1 MVVKLSGSKIFL
13 ESGYMSDMQNK
24 DLQFEQDRVNFVIK
38 EIEKKKQKLQKNTG
52 GVSSDVLELRKTFWE
67 DVTVNMDEPDDVIET
82 AASIKQQAE
91 LLSERERT
99 YKQMDKQI
107 RILERLKFSP
117 YFGRIDFFE
126 KGEANV
132 DHVYLGIASFMDEHD
147 ENFLIYDWRA
157 PISSL
162 YYDFAPGPAVYST
175 LDGEIEGDMELKRQ
189 FIIRASEIKAMFDTG
204 VTIGDEM
211 LQEVLGNNA
220 NAQMKSIVAT
230 IQREQNQIIRN
241 ERSKL
246 LIVQGVA
253 GSGKTSAALQRV
265 AYLLYRHRDTLKS
278 ENIMLF
284 SPNPLFN
291 SYVST
296 VLPELGEE
304 NMEQATFMEYLN
316 HRIGKK
322 FDIEDPFDQME
333 FLLNQEDNQD
343 YHTRVKGIR
352 YKASLAFKDI
362 IDQYAKDLSS
372 KGLLFKDLVFRGEI
386 IISTEAISD
395 YFYSLDSSFTIPNRM
410 EMVKD
415 WLLRELK
422 RRVRQERSKSW
433 VEEEVQ
439 FLEKEDYQEVYQE
452 LQDKN
457 RYSDNSFDDFEQEQK
472 FLAERV
478 VKVKFKPLFSRVK
491 RLNFIDMQTLY
502 SQLFKKGDNH
512 TEILLDD
519 WTQICLQTV
528 VRLENDKITYEDAT
542 PFVYLQDLIK
552 GRKSSSGIRHIF
564 IDEAQD
570 YTPFQFAFIQRLFPY
585 SKMTL
590 LGDYN
595 QAIFSGATESPTVI
609 TDYQEKEEDV
619 EKIILTKTYRSTKE
633 IVDFT
638 RSLVEGGEAIE
649 PFNRHGRKPTIKM
662 TQSNLSNGLIQ
673 EKVNEF
679 LQEGHG
685 TIAVIC
691 RTAAESKR
699 VYAALKNEL
708 PLHLIEKSTI
718 AYEKG
723 ILVIPSYLAKGIE
736 FDGVILYD
744 SSQYVNESERKLF
757 YTVCTRAMHR
767 LHLFATKDIS
777 PLMKNVSETLYEIE
791 S

>member
-1 MVVKLSGSKIFL
+1 
-13 ESGYMSDMQNK
+13 MSETLNR
-24 DLQFEQDRVNFVIK
+24 DLQLEQERVSTVIM
-38 EIEKKKQKLQKNTG
+38 EIDKKKQKLQQNTG

-99 YKQMDKQI
+99 YKQMDKQL
-107 RILERLKFSP
+107 RILERLSYSP
-117 YFGRIDFFE
+117 YFGRIDFLE
-126 KGEANV
+126 TGENNA
-132 DHVYLGIASFMDEHD
+132 DHVYLGIASLMDEND

-162 YYDFAPGPAVYST
+162 YYDFAPGPASYHT
-175 LDGEIEGDMELKRQ
+175 MDGKIEGEMNLKRQ
-189 FIIRASEIKAMFDTG
+189 FIIRAANIKAMFDTG

-230 IQREQNQIIRN
+230 IQREQNLIIRN
-241 ERSKL
+241 EKSKL

-265 AYLLYRHRDTLKS
+265 AYLLYRYRDTLKS

-316 HRIGKK
+316 NRIGTQ
-322 FDIEDPFDQME
+322 FEVEDPFDQME
-333 FLLNQEDNQD
+333 FLLNNKEGHLD
-343 YHTRVKGIR
+343 YQARVKGIR
-352 YKASLAFKDI
+352 YKSSLAFKQI
-362 IDQYAKDLSS
+362 IDQYVIDLSG
-372 KGLLFKDLVFRGEI
+372 KGLLFKDLIFRGEI
-386 IISTEAISD
+386 VFSKEAIYD
-395 YFYSLDSSFTIPNRM
+395 YFYSLDNSFTIPNRL

-422 RRVRQERSKSW
+422 RRVKQERSKSW

-439 FLEKEDYQEVYQE
+439 YLDKEDYLEVYQE
-452 LQDKN
+452 LQSKERFTDK
-457 RYSDNSFDDFEQEQK
+457 SFDDFEQEQK
-472 FLAERV
+472 FLAEKV
-478 VKVKFKPLFSRVK
+478 VKQKFRPLFARVK
-491 RLNFIDMQTLY
+491 RLNFIDMQGLY
-502 SQLFKKGDNH
+502 SQLFKRGADNK
-512 TEILLDD
+512 EVLLDD
-519 WTQICLQTV
+519 WTQICLQTAEQ
-528 VRLENDKITYEDAT
+528 LANFKIAYEDAT
-542 PFVYLQDLIK
+542 PFVYLQDLLK
-552 GRKSSSGIRHIF
+552 GRKSTTGIRHIF

-570 YTPFQFAFIQRLFPY
+570 YSPFQFALIERLFPY

-590 LGDYN
+590 LGDFN
-595 QAIFSGATESPTVI
+595 QAIFSGATGSPTVI
-609 TDYQEKEEDV
+609 SDYEEKGEDI

-638 RSLVEGGEAIE
+638 SSLIEGGNSIEA
-649 PFNRHGRKPTIKM
+649 FNRHGEKPTIKKAEPH
-662 TQSNLSNGLIQ
+662 LLNGFIQ
-673 EKVNEF
+673 DKIYEF
-679 LQEGHG
+679 FKEGHR

-691 RTAAESKR
+691 RTAAESKT
-699 VYAALKNEL
+699 VYNALKDEL
-708 PLHLIEKSTI
+708 PLHLIEKATI

-736 FDGVILYD
+736 FDAVILYD
-744 SSQYVNESERKLF
+744 SSHYRNESERKLF

-767 LHLFATKDIS
+767 LHMFITNGMS
-777 PLMKNVSETLYEIE
+777 PLMKDVAETLYNVE
-791 S
+791 

>member
-1 MVVKLSGSKIFL
+1 
-13 ESGYMSDMQNK
+13 MSDTVK
-24 DLQFEQDRVNFVIK
+24 SDLQLEQERVNFVSK
-38 EIEKKKQKLQKNTG
+38 EIDRKKLKLQKNTG

-67 DVTVNMDEPDDVIET
+67 DVTVNTDEPDDMIET

-99 YKQMDKQI
+99 FKQMDKQI
-107 RILERLKFSP
+107 RILERLKYSP
-117 YFGRIDFFE
+117 YFGRIDFLETNE
-126 KGEANV
+126 KHV
-132 DHVYLGIASFMDEHD
+132 DQVYLGIASLMDEHD

-162 YYDFAPGPAVYST
+162 YYDFAPGPASYPT
-175 LDGEIEGDMELKRQ
+175 MDGEIEGEMKLKRQ
-189 FIIRASEIKAMFDTG
+189 FIIRSSDIKAMFDTG

-230 IQREQNQIIRN
+230 IQREQNLIIRN

-265 AYLLYRHRDTLKS
+265 AYLLYRYRETIKS

-316 HRIGKK
+316 NRIGIE
-322 FDIEDPFDQME
+322 FDVEDPFDQME
-333 FLLNQEDNQD
+333 FLLNAEEHPD
-343 YHTRVKGIR
+343 YDTRVRGIR
-352 YKASLAFKDI
+352 YKASLAFKEI
-362 IDQYAKDLSS
+362 IDRYVIQLSS

-386 IISTEAISD
+386 IISNEMIYD
-395 YFYSLDSSFTIPNRM
+395 YFYPLDSSFTIPNRM

-422 RRVRQERSKSW
+422 RKVKQERSKSW
-433 VEEEVQ
+433 VEDEVQ
-439 FLEKEDYQEVYQE
+439 YLEKEDYLEAYQE
-452 LQDKN
+452 LQGKDRYTDK
-457 RYSDNSFDDFEQEQK
+457 SFDDFEQEQK
-472 FLAERV
+472 ILAEKV
-478 VKVKFKPLFSRVK
+478 VKQKFRPLFSRVK
-491 RLNFIDMQTLY
+491 KLNFLDMKGLY
-502 SQLFKKGDNH
+502 SQLFMKGAENL
-512 TEILLDD
+512 EVLLDD
-519 WTQICLQTV
+519 WTQICTQTV
-528 VRLENDKITYEDAT
+528 ETLANYKISYEDAT

-552 GRKSSSGIRHIF
+552 GRKSSTGIRHIF

-570 YTPFQFAFIQRLFPY
+570 YSPFQFALIKRLFPY

-590 LGDYN
+590 LGDFN
-595 QAIFSGATESPTVI
+595 QAIFSGATGSATVI
-609 TDYQEKEEDV
+609 SDYEEKGEDV

-638 RSLVEGGEAIE
+638 SSLVEGGEKIE
-649 PFNRHGRKPTIKM
+649 PFNRHGKKPAIKIAEND
-662 TQSNLSNGLIQ
+662 QLNGFIFG
-673 EKVNEF
+673 KINEF
-679 LQEGHG
+679 LKEGHR

-691 RTAAESKR
+691 RTAAESKK
-699 VYAALKNEL
+699 VYAAMKDDI
-708 PLHLIEKSTI
+708 PVHLIEKATI

-736 FDGVILYD
+736 FDAVILYD
-744 SSQYVNESERKLF
+744 SSQYTNESERKLF

-767 LHLFATKDIS
+767 LHMYATKDIS
-777 PLMKNVSETLYEIE
+777 PIMNRVPRTLYELE
-791 S
+791 

>member
-1 MVVKLSGSKIFL
+1 
-13 ESGYMSDMQNK
+13 MSDSMNN
-24 DLQFEQDRVNFVIK
+24 DLLMEQERVNTVIN
-38 EIEKKKQKLQKNTG
+38 EIDKKQQKIQQSTG

-99 YKQMDKQI
+99 FKQMDKQL
-107 RILERLKFSP
+107 RILERLRYSP
-117 YFGRIDFFE
+117 YFGRIDFLETGE
-126 KGEANV
+126 KDV
-132 DHVYLGIASFMDEHD
+132 DHVYLGIASLMDEHD

-162 YYDFAPGPAVYST
+162 YYDFAPGPASYHT
-175 LDGEIEGDMELKRQ
+175 MDGKIEGEMELKRQ
-189 FIIRASEIKAMFDTG
+189 FIIRASAIKAMFDTG

-230 IQREQNQIIRN
+230 IQREQNLIIRN
-241 ERSKL
+241 EKSKL

-265 AYLLYRHRDTLKS
+265 AYLLYRYRETLKS

-316 HRIGKK
+316 NRIGNQ
-322 FDIEDPFDQME
+322 FRAEDPFDQME
-333 FLLNQEDNQD
+333 FLLNEENHSN
-343 YHTRVKGIR
+343 YHIRVKGIR
-352 YKASLAFKDI
+352 YKSSLQFKKI
-362 IDQYAKDLSS
+362 IDQYVIDLSRE
-372 KGLLFKDLVFRGEI
+372 GLQFKDLTFRGEN
-386 IISTEAISD
+386 IISKENMYE
-395 YFYSLDSSFTIPNRM
+395 YFYSLDKTYTIPNRL

-422 RRVRQERSKSW
+422 RRVRQERSKAW

-439 FLEKEDYQEVYQE
+439 FLEKEDYLEAYQE
-452 LQDKN
+452 LQDKD
-457 RYSDNSFDDFEQEQK
+457 RFSEKSFDDFEQEQK
-472 FLAERV
+472 FLADKV
-478 VKVKFKPLFSRVK
+478 VKNKFRPLFNRVK
-491 RLNFIDMQTLY
+491 KLNFIDMQGLY
-502 SQLFKKGDNH
+502 SQLFKAGIDNK
-512 TEILLDD
+512 EVLLDD
-519 WTQICLQTV
+519 WAQICSQTIEQ
-528 VRLENDKITYEDAT
+528 LENYKIAYEDAT
-542 PFVYLQDLIK
+542 PFVYLQDLLK
-552 GRKSSSGIRHIF
+552 GRKSTTGIRHIF

-570 YTPFQFAFIQRLFPY
+570 YSPFQFALIERLFPF

-590 LGDYN
+590 LGDFN
-595 QAIFSGATESPTVI
+595 QAIFSGATGSPTVLS
-609 TDYQEKEEDV
+609 DYENHGEDV
-619 EKIILTKTYRSTKE
+619 EKINLTKTYRSTKE

-638 RSLVEGGEAIE
+638 SSLIEGGDKIE
-649 PFNRHGRKPTIKM
+649 PFNRHGKKPSIKKAEPH
-662 TQSNLSNGLIQ
+662 LLNGLILN
-673 EKVNEF
+673 KINEF
-679 LQEGHG
+679 FEEGHR

-691 RTAAESKR
+691 RTAAESKS
-699 VYAALKNEL
+699 VYDALKDEV
-708 PLHLIEKSTI
+708 PLHLIEKATI

-736 FDGVILYD
+736 FDAVILYD
-744 SSQYVNESERKLF
+744 NSQYRNESERKLF

-767 LHLFATKDIS
+767 LHMFVTNNLS
-777 PLMKNVSETLYEIE
+777 PLMKDVAESLYEME
-791 S
+791 

>member
-1 MVVKLSGSKIFL
+1 
-13 ESGYMSDMQNK
+13 MSDMENK
-24 DLQFEQDRVNFVIK
+24 DLKFEQERVNFVVK

-52 GVSSDVLELRKTFWE
+52 GVSSDVIELRKTFWE
-67 DVTVNMDEPDDVIET
+67 DVTVNTDDPDDIIET

-99 YKQMDKQI
+99 FNQMDKQI
-107 RILERLKFSP
+107 RTLERLKYSP
-117 YFGRIDFFE
+117 YFGRIDFLE

-162 YYDFAPGPAVYST
+162 YYDFAPGQAEYNT
-175 LDGEIEGDMELKRQ
+175 LDGKINGEMELKRQ

-230 IQREQNQIIRN
+230 IQREQNRIIRN

-316 HRIGKK
+316 NRIGKE
-322 FDIEDPFDQME
+322 FQVEDPFDQME
-333 FLLNQEDNQD
+333 FLLSKEETQD
-343 YHTRVKGIR
+343 YHTRVKSIR

-362 IDQYAKDLSS
+362 IDQYARDLSN
-372 KGLLFKDLVFRGEI
+372 KGLLFKDLMFRGEMI
-386 IISTEAISD
+386 LSNEAID
-395 YFYSLDSSFTIPNRM
+395 AYFYSLDPSYTIPNRM
-410 EMVKD
+410 EMVRD

-422 RRVRQERSKSW
+422 RRVKQERSKNW

-439 FLEKEDYQEVYQE
+439 YLGKEDYQEVYQE

-457 RYSDNSFDDFEQEQK
+457 QFSGNSFDDFEQEQK

-491 RLNFIDMQTLY
+491 KLNFIDMQALY
-502 SQLFKKGDNH
+502 SQLFKKGTNY
-512 TEILLDD
+512 TEILGDE

-528 VRLENDKITYEDAT
+528 DNLANYKIAYEDAT
-542 PFVYLQDLIK
+542 AFVYLQDLIK
-552 GRKSSSGIRHIF
+552 GRRSSTGIRHIF

-570 YTPFQFAFIQRLFPY
+570 YTPFQFSFIQRIFPY

-590 LGDYN
+590 LGDFN
-595 QAIFSGATESPTVI
+595 QAIFAGATGSATVI
-609 TDYQEKEEDV
+609 SEYIEKDNEV

-638 RSLVEGGEAIE
+638 RSLVENGEIIE
-649 PFNRHGRKPTIKM
+649 PFNRHGSKPTIKL
-662 TQSNLSNGLIQ
+662 TEPNLLTGLIQ
-673 EKVNEF
+673 EKINEF
-679 LQEGHG
+679 LLEGHR

-691 RTAAESKR
+691 RTAAESKK
-699 VYAALKNEL
+699 VFAELKAKV
-708 PLHLIEKSTI
+708 PVHLIEKSTI

-723 ILVIPSYLAKGIE
+723 VLVIPSYLSKGIE
-736 FDGVILYD
+736 FDAVILYD
-744 SSQYVNESERKLF
+744 SSQYKKESERKLF

-767 LHLFATKDIS
+767 LHLLATKDIC
-777 PLMKNVSETLYEIE
+777 PLMKNVSRALYEVE

>member
-1 MVVKLSGSKIFL
+1 MSETVK
-13 ESGYMSDMQNK
+13 SD
-24 DLQFEQDRVNFVIK
+24 LLIEQERVNFVSN
-38 EIEKKKQKLQKNTG
+38 EIDKKKHKLQKNTG

-99 YKQMDKQI
+99 FKQMDKQI
-107 RILERLKFSP
+107 RILERLKYSP
-117 YFGRIDFFE
+117 YFGRIDFLESDE
-126 KGEANV
+126 KNA
-132 DHVYLGIASFMDEHD
+132 DQVYLGIASLMDEHD

-162 YYDFAPGPAVYST
+162 YYDFAPGPASYHT
-175 LDGEIEGDMELKRQ
+175 LDGKIEGEMSLKRQ
-189 FIIRASEIKAMFDTG
+189 FIIRSSNIKAMFDTG

-230 IQREQNQIIRN
+230 IQREQNLIIRN

-246 LIVQGVA
+246 LVVQGVA

-265 AYLLYRHRDTLKS
+265 AYLLYRYRETLKS

-316 HRIGKK
+316 NRIGSQ
-322 FDIEDPFDQME
+322 FDVEDPFDQME
-333 FLLNQEDNQD
+333 FLLNNNEQPD
-343 YHTRVKGIR
+343 YHTRVKGIQ
-352 YKASLAFKDI
+352 YKSSLEFKEI
-362 IDQYAKDLSS
+362 IDQYANRLSQ

-386 IISTEAISD
+386 IISNEAIYD
-395 YFYSLDSSFTIPNRM
+395 YFYSLDAGFTIPNRM

-422 RRVRQERSKSW
+422 RKVRQERSKSW

-439 FLEKEDYQEVYQE
+439 FLEKEDFLEAYQE
-452 LQDKN
+452 LQEKN
-457 RYSDNSFDDFEQEQK
+457 RFTEKSFDDFDQEQK
-472 FLAERV
+472 ILAEKV
-478 VKVKFKPLFSRVK
+478 VKQKFKPLFSRVK
-491 RLNFIDMQTLY
+491 RLNFLDMKGLY
-502 SQLFKKGDNH
+502 SQLFKMGAENQ
-512 TEILLDD
+512 EVLLDD

-528 VRLENDKITYEDAT
+528 EKLANYVIAYEDAT

-552 GRKSSSGIRHIF
+552 GRKSSTGIRHIF

-570 YTPFQFAFIQRLFPY
+570 YSPFQFALIQRLFPY

-590 LGDYN
+590 LGDFN
-595 QAIFSGATESPTVI
+595 QAIFSGATGSATVI
-609 TDYQEKEEDV
+609 SDYEEKGEDI

-638 RSLVEGGEAIE
+638 SSLIEGGEKIE
-649 PFNRHGRKPTIKM
+649 PFNRHGKKPTIK
-662 TQSNLSNGLIQ
+662 QGELNQLKGFILDKI
-673 EKVNEF
+673 NEF
-679 LQEGHG
+679 LKEGHR

-699 VYAALKNEL
+699 VYAALKDDI
-708 PLHLIEKSTI
+708 PIHLIEKATI

-736 FDGVILYD
+736 FDAVVLYD
-744 SSQYVNESERKLF
+744 SSQYKNESERKLF

-767 LHLFATKDIS
+767 LHMYATNEIS
-777 PLMKNVSETLYEIE
+777 PLMNDVLETFYELE
-791 S
+791 

>member
-1 MVVKLSGSKIFL
+1 
-13 ESGYMSDMQNK
+13 MSDSMNN
-24 DLQFEQDRVNFVIK
+24 DLLMEQERVNTVIN
-38 EIEKKKQKLQKNTG
+38 EIDKKQQKIQQSTG
-52 GVSSDVLELRKTFWE
+52 GVRSDVLELRKTFWE

-99 YKQMDKQI
+99 FKQMDKQL
-107 RILERLKFSP
+107 RILERLRYSP
-117 YFGRIDFFE
+117 YFGRIDFLETGE
-126 KGEANV
+126 KDV
-132 DHVYLGIASFMDEHD
+132 DHVYLGIASLMDEHD

-162 YYDFAPGPAVYST
+162 YYDFAPGPASYHT
-175 LDGEIEGDMELKRQ
+175 MDGKIEGEMELKRQ
-189 FIIRASEIKAMFDTG
+189 FIIRASAIKAMFDTG

-230 IQREQNQIIRN
+230 IQREQNLIIRN
-241 ERSKL
+241 EKSKL

-265 AYLLYRHRDTLKS
+265 AYLLYRYRETLKS

-316 HRIGKK
+316 NRIGNQ
-322 FDIEDPFDQME
+322 FRVEDPFDQME
-333 FLLNQEDNQD
+333 FLLNEENNSN

-352 YKASLAFKDI
+352 YKSSLQFKKV
-362 IDQYAKDLSS
+362 IDQYVIDLSRE
-372 KGLLFKDLVFRGEI
+372 GLQFKDLTFRGEN
-386 IISTEAISD
+386 IISKED
-395 YFYSLDSSFTIPNRM
+395 MYEYFYSLDNTYTIPNRL

-422 RRVRQERSKSW
+422 RRVRQERSKAW

-439 FLEKEDYQEVYQE
+439 FLEKEDYLEAYQE
-452 LQDKN
+452 LQDKDQF
-457 RYSDNSFDDFEQEQK
+457 SEKSFDDFEQEQK
-472 FLAERV
+472 FLADKV
-478 VKVKFKPLFSRVK
+478 VKNKFRPVFNRVK
-491 RLNFIDMQTLY
+491 NLNFIDMQGLY
-502 SQLFKKGDNH
+502 SQLFKAGIDNK
-512 TEILLDD
+512 EVLLDD
-519 WTQICLQTV
+519 WAQICLQTIEQ
-528 VRLENDKITYEDAT
+528 LENYKITYEDAT
-542 PFVYLQDLIK
+542 PYVYLQDLLK
-552 GRKSSSGIRHIF
+552 GRKSTTGIRHIF

-570 YTPFQFAFIQRLFPY
+570 YSPFQFALIERLFPF

-590 LGDYN
+590 LGDFN
-595 QAIFSGATESPTVI
+595 QAIFSGATGSPTVLS
-609 TDYQEKEEDV
+609 DYENHGEDV
-619 EKIILTKTYRSTKE
+619 EKINLTKTYRSTKE

-638 RSLVEGGEAIE
+638 SSLIEDGDKIE
-649 PFNRHGRKPTIKM
+649 PFNRHGKKPSIKKAEPHF
-662 TQSNLSNGLIQ
+662 LNGLILN
-673 EKVNEF
+673 KINEF
-679 LQEGHG
+679 FEEGHR

-691 RTAAESKR
+691 RTAAESKS
-699 VYAALKNEL
+699 VYDALKDEV
-708 PLHLIEKSTI
+708 PLHLIEKATI

-736 FDGVILYD
+736 FDAVILYD
-744 SSQYVNESERKLF
+744 NSQYRNESERKLF

-767 LHLFATKDIS
+767 LHMFVTNNLS
-777 PLMKNVSETLYEIE
+777 PLMKDVAENLYDME
-791 S
+791 

>member
-1 MVVKLSGSKIFL
+1 
-13 ESGYMSDMQNK
+13 MSDTVK
-24 DLQFEQDRVNFVIK
+24 SDLQLEQERVNFVSK
-38 EIEKKKQKLQKNTG
+38 EIDRKKLKLQKNTG

-67 DVTVNMDEPDDVIET
+67 DVTVNTDEPDDMIET

-99 YKQMDKQI
+99 FKQMDKQI
-107 RILERLKFSP
+107 RILERLKYSP
-117 YFGRIDFFE
+117 YFGRIDFLETNE
-126 KGEANV
+126 KHV
-132 DHVYLGIASFMDEHD
+132 DQVYLGIASLMDEHD

-162 YYDFAPGPAVYST
+162 YYDFAPGLASYPT
-175 LDGEIEGDMELKRQ
+175 MDGEIEGEMKLKRQ
-189 FIIRASEIKAMFDTG
+189 FIIRSSDIKAMFDTG

-230 IQREQNQIIRN
+230 IQREQNLIIRN

-265 AYLLYRHRDTLKS
+265 AYLLYRYRETIKS

-316 HRIGKK
+316 NRIGIE
-322 FDIEDPFDQME
+322 FDVEDPFDQME
-333 FLLNQEDNQD
+333 FLLNAEEHPD
-343 YHTRVKGIR
+343 YDTRVSGIR
-352 YKASLAFKDI
+352 YKASLAFKEI
-362 IDQYAKDLSS
+362 IDRYVIQLSS

-386 IISTEAISD
+386 IISNEMIYD
-395 YFYSLDSSFTIPNRM
+395 YFYSLDASFTIPNRM

-422 RRVRQERSKSW
+422 RTVKQERSKSW
-433 VEEEVQ
+433 VEDEVQ
-439 FLEKEDYQEVYQE
+439 YLEKEDYLEAYQE
-452 LQDKN
+452 LQGKDRYTDK
-457 RYSDNSFDDFEQEQK
+457 SFDDFEQEQK
-472 FLAERV
+472 ILAEKV
-478 VKVKFKPLFSRVK
+478 VKQKFRPLFSRVK
-491 RLNFIDMQTLY
+491 KLNFLDMKGLY
-502 SQLFKKGDNH
+502 SQLFMKG
-512 TEILLDD
+512 TENLEVLLDD
-519 WTQICLQTV
+519 WTQICSQTV
-528 VRLENDKITYEDAT
+528 ETLANYKISYEDAT
-542 PFVYLQDLIK
+542 PFVYLQDLVK
-552 GRKSSSGIRHIF
+552 GRKSSTGIRHIF

-570 YTPFQFAFIQRLFPY
+570 YSPFQFALIKRLFPY

-590 LGDYN
+590 LGDFN
-595 QAIFSGATESPTVI
+595 QAIFSGATGSATVI
-609 TDYQEKEEDV
+609 SDYEEKGEDV

-638 RSLVEGGEAIE
+638 SSLVEGGEKIE
-649 PFNRHGRKPTIKM
+649 PFNRHGKKPAIKIAEY
-662 TQSNLSNGLIQ
+662 QQLNGFILGKI
-673 EKVNEF
+673 NEF
-679 LQEGHG
+679 LKEGHR

-699 VYAALKNEL
+699 VYDAMKDDI
-708 PLHLIEKSTI
+708 PVHLIEKATI

-736 FDGVILYD
+736 FDAVILYD
-744 SSQYVNESERKLF
+744 SSQYTNESERKLF

-767 LHLFATKDIS
+767 LHMYATKDIS
-777 PLMKNVSETLYEIE
+777 PLMNRVPSTLYEVE
-791 S
+791 

>member
-1 MVVKLSGSKIFL
+1 
-13 ESGYMSDMQNK
+13 MSDTQK
-24 DLQFEQDRVNFVIK
+24 SDFQVEQERVNTVIK
-38 EIEKKKQKLQKNTG
+38 EIEKKNQKLQQNTG
-52 GVSSDVLELRKTFWE
+52 GVSSDVLELRKSFWE

-99 YKQMDKQI
+99 FKQMNKQM
-107 RILERLKFSP
+107 RILERLKYSP
-117 YFGRIDFFE
+117 YFGRIDFLETGE
-126 KGEANV
+126 KNV
-132 DHVYLGIASFMDEHD
+132 DHVYLGIASLMDERD

-162 YYDFAPGPAVYST
+162 YYDFAPGPASYHT
-175 LDGEIEGDMELKRQ
+175 MDGKITGEMNLKRQ
-189 FIIRASEIKAMFDTG
+189 FIIRDSTIKALFDTG

-220 NAQMKSIVAT
+220 NAQMRSIVAT
-230 IQREQNQIIRN
+230 IQREQNLIIRN
-241 ERSKL
+241 EKSRL

-265 AYLLYRHRDTLKS
+265 AYLLYRYRETLKS

-316 HRIGKK
+316 NRIGTQYEV
-322 FDIEDPFDQME
+322 EDPFDQME
-333 FLLNQEDNQD
+333 FLLNVEKYSD
-343 YHTRVKGIR
+343 YHSRVKGIR
-352 YKASLAFKDI
+352 YKSSLQFKQI
-362 IDQYAKDLSS
+362 IDQYVIDLSK
-372 KGLLFKDLVFRGEI
+372 KGLLFKDLIFRGEI
-386 IISTEAISD
+386 FISKEAIYN
-395 YFYSLDSSFTIPNRM
+395 YFYSLDNSFTIPNRL

-422 RRVRQERSKSW
+422 RRVRQERSKAW

-439 FLEKEDYQEVYQE
+439 FLEKEDYLEAYQE
-452 LQDKN
+452 LQEKDRFTDK
-457 RYSDNSFDDFEQEQK
+457 SFDDFEQEQK
-472 FLAERV
+472 LLAEKI
-478 VKVKFKPLFSRVK
+478 VKQKFRPLFSRVK
-491 RLNFIDMQTLY
+491 KLNFIDMQGLY
-502 SQLFKKGDNH
+502 SQLFKVGVDNK
-512 TEILLDD
+512 EVLLDD
-519 WTQICLQTV
+519 WTQICLQSIEQ
-528 VRLENDKITYEDAT
+528 LANYKIAYEDAT
-542 PFVYLQDLIK
+542 PFVYLQDLLK
-552 GRKSSSGIRHIF
+552 GRKSTTGIRHIF

-570 YTPFQFAFIQRLFPY
+570 YSPFQFALIERLFPY

-590 LGDYN
+590 LGDFN
-595 QAIFSGATESPTVI
+595 QAIFSGATGSPTVI
-609 TDYQEKEEDV
+609 SDYGKKGEDI
-619 EKIILTKTYRSTKE
+619 ERIILTKTYRSTKE

-638 RSLVEGGEAIE
+638 SSLIEGGDKIE
-649 PFNRHGRKPTIKM
+649 PFNRHGKKPTIQKVDPE
-662 TQSNLSNGLIQ
+662 LLNGFIRD
-673 EKVNEF
+673 KINEF
-679 LQEGHG
+679 FKEGHR

-699 VYAALKNEL
+699 VYEELKDEV
-708 PLHLIEKSTI
+708 PLHLIEKATI

-736 FDGVILYD
+736 FDAVILYD
-744 SSQYVNESERKLF
+744 SSQYKNESERKLF

-767 LHLFATKDIS
+767 LHMFITNDLS
-777 PLMKNVSETLYEIE
+777 PLMRNVAEKLYEVE
-791 S
+791 

>member
-1 MVVKLSGSKIFL
+1 
-13 ESGYMSDMQNK
+13 MSK
-24 DLQFEQDRVNFVIK
+24 DLQMEQERVNQVIK
-38 EIEKKKQKLQKNTG
+38 EIDKKTSKLQKNTG

-67 DVTVNMDEPDDVIET
+67 DVTVNMDDPDDVIET

-99 YKQMDKQI
+99 FKQIDKQI
-107 RILERLKFSP
+107 RLLERLRFSP
-117 YFGRIDFFE
+117 YFGRIDFLESGE
-126 KGEANV
+126 KNV
-132 DHVYLGIASFMDEHD
+132 DHVYLGIASLMDEHD

-162 YYDFAPGPAVYST
+162 YYDFAPGPAAYQT
-175 LDGEIEGDMELKRQ
+175 LDGKIEGEMELKRQ
-189 FIIRASEIKAMFDTG
+189 FIIRSSEIKAMFDTG

-265 AYLLYRHRDTLKS
+265 AYLLYRHRETLKS

-316 HRIGKK
+316 NRIGREYAV
-322 FDIEDPFDQME
+322 EDPFDQME
-333 FLLNQEDNQD
+333 YLLNDEGHED
-343 YHTRVKGIR
+343 YHTRVNGIR
-352 YKASLAFKDI
+352 YKASLEFKKV
-362 IDQYAKDLSS
+362 IDQYAIGLS
-372 KGLLFKDLVFRGEI
+372 KQGMLFRDLVFRGEI
-386 IISTEAISD
+386 IISKESITD
-395 YFYSLDSSFTIPNRM
+395 YFYSLDSDFTIPNRV

-415 WLLRELK
+415 WLLKELK
-422 RRVRQERSKSW
+422 RKVKRERSKGW
-433 VEEEVQ
+433 VEEEIQ
-439 FLEKEDYQEVYQE
+439 FLEKEDYLESYQQ

-457 RYSDNSFDDFEQEQK
+457 QFTDKSFDDFDKEQK
-472 FLAERV
+472 LLAERV
-478 VKVKFKPLFSRVK
+478 VKERFKPLFSRVK
-491 RLNFIDMQTLY
+491 RLNFIDIPGLY
-502 SQLFKKGDNH
+502 GQLFNKGANNK
-512 TEILLDD
+512 EVIMDD
-519 WTQICLQTV
+519 WTQICLET
-528 VRLENDKITYEDAT
+528 LDKLTNFKIAYEDAT

-552 GRKSSSGIRHIF
+552 GRKSSTGIRHIF

-570 YTPFQFAFIQRLFPY
+570 YSPFQFAFIQRLFPY

-590 LGDYN
+590 LGDFN
-595 QAIFSGATESPTVI
+595 QAIFSGATGSATVLMDDNETLVDAERI
-609 TDYQEKEEDV
+609 V
-619 EKIILTKTYRSTKE
+619 LTKTYRSTKE

-638 RSLVEGGEAIE
+638 SSLIAGGEKIE
-649 PFNRHGRKPTIKM
+649 PFNRHGKKPTVKFA
-662 TQSNLSNGLIQ
+662 QSHLLNGLIK
-673 EKVNEF
+673 EKISEF
-679 LQEGHG
+679 LTEGHR

-691 RTAAESKR
+691 RTATESKNIFS
-699 VYAALKNEL
+699 ALKDEI
-708 PLHLIEKSTI
+708 PLHLIEKATI

-736 FDGVILYD
+736 FDAVILYD
-744 SSQYVNESERKLF
+744 SSQYLNESERKLF

-767 LHLFATKDIS
+767 LHLFVTSQIS
-777 PLMKNVSETLYEIE
+777 PLMENIPKTLFEME
-791 S
+791 

>member
-1 MVVKLSGSKIFL
+1 
-13 ESGYMSDMQNK
+13 MSDTVK
-24 DLQFEQDRVNFVIK
+24 SDLQMEQERVNFVSM
-38 EIEKKKQKLQKNTG
+38 EIDKKKLKLQKNTG

-99 YKQMDKQI
+99 FKQMDKQI
-107 RILERLKFSP
+107 RILERLKYSP
-117 YFGRIDFFE
+117 YFGRIDFLETDE
-126 KGEANV
+126 KNV
-132 DHVYLGIASFMDEHD
+132 DQVYLGIASLMDEHD

-162 YYDFAPGPAVYST
+162 YYDFAPGPASYPT
-175 LDGEIEGDMELKRQ
+175 MDGEIEGEMKLKRQ
-189 FIIRASEIKAMFDTG
+189 FIIRASDIKAMFDTG

-230 IQREQNQIIRN
+230 IQREQNLIIRN

-265 AYLLYRHRDTLKS
+265 AYLLYRYRETIKS

-316 HRIGKK
+316 NRLGSE
-322 FDIEDPFDQME
+322 FDVEDPFDQME
-333 FLLNQEDNQD
+333 FLLNNGEHPD
-343 YHTRVKGIR
+343 YDTRVRGIR
-352 YKASLAFKDI
+352 YKASLAFKEM
-362 IDQYAKDLSS
+362 IDRYVIQLSS

-386 IISTEAISD
+386 IISNELIYN
-395 YFYSLDSSFTIPNRM
+395 YFYSLDASFTIPNRM
-410 EMVKD
+410 EMVRD

-422 RRVRQERSKSW
+422 RKVKQERSKSW
-433 VEEEVQ
+433 VEDEVQ
-439 FLEKEDYQEVYQE
+439 YLEKEDYLEAYQE
-452 LQDKN
+452 LQGKD
-457 RYSDNSFDDFEQEQK
+457 RYTEKSFDDFEQEQK
-472 FLAERV
+472 ILAEKV
-478 VKVKFKPLFSRVK
+478 VKQKFRPLFSRVK
-491 RLNFIDMQTLY
+491 KLNFLDMKGLY
-502 SQLFKKGDNH
+502 SQLFIKGGENQ
-512 TEILLDD
+512 EVLLDD
-519 WTQICLQTV
+519 WIQICSQTV
-528 VRLENDKITYEDAT
+528 DTLANYKISYEDAT

-552 GRKSSSGIRHIF
+552 GRKSSTGIRHIF

-570 YTPFQFAFIQRLFPY
+570 YSPFQFALIQRLFPY

-590 LGDYN
+590 LGDFN
-595 QAIFSGATESPTVI
+595 QAIFSGATGSATVI
-609 TDYQEKEEDV
+609 SDYEEKGEDV
-619 EKIILTKTYRSTKE
+619 EKIVLTKTYRSTKE

-638 RSLVEGGEAIE
+638 SSLVEGGEKIE
-649 PFNRHGRKPTIKM
+649 PFNRHGKKPSVILAERN
-662 TQSNLSNGLIQ
+662 QLNGLILS
-673 EKVNEF
+673 KINEF
-679 LQEGHG
+679 LNEGHL

-699 VYAALKNEL
+699 VYAVLKDVI
-708 PLHLIEKSTI
+708 PVHLIEKATI

-744 SSQYVNESERKLF
+744 SSQYKNESERKLF

-767 LHLFATKDIS
+767 LHMYATKEIS
-777 PLMKNVSETLYEIE
+777 PLMNEVPGNLYELE
-791 S
+791 